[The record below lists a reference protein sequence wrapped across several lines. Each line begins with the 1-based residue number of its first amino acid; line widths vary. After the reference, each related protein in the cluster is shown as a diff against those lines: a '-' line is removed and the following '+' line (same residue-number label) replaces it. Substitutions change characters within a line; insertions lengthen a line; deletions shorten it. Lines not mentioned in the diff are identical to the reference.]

1 MVADLNMRRC
11 ERWQLP
17 LCHHPLLDHFGPGR
31 QAVQLRVKPYPPR
44 LLFQRRLAAGRPECA
59 NRGVA
64 LAPSAGVALDAMV
77 PAVVHEHPPHLIFP
91 IACVF
96 RCNPVTQLCAVC
108 RAGFGIVP
116 AANTGM
122 LLLLNAPPSLF
133 SAPRFTRLRP
143 TGFLRVS
150 LHGEVL
156 CLELSP
162 DIGRKHREV
171 NAHLALN
178 NAHFGNYIPTSIA
191 IQFF

>member
-1 MVADLNMRRC
+1 MVADLNMRWR

-17 LCHHPLLDHFGPGR
+17 LVDHFGPGR
-31 QAVQLRVKPYPPR
+31 QAVQLRVKPGPPR
-44 LLFQRRLAAGRPECA
+44 LLFQRRLAAGRPKAA

-64 LAPSAGVALDAMV
+64 LAPSAGVALDAIV
-77 PAVVHEHPPHLIFP
+77 PAAVHEHPPHVI
-91 IACVF
+91 VF
-96 RCNPVTQLCAVC
+96 RCNPVTQLCTVC

-116 AANTGM
+116 PANTGM
-122 LLLLNAPPSLF
+122 LILLNAPPSLF

-178 NAHFGNYIPTSIA
+178 KTHFGNYIPTSIA
-191 IQFF
+191 IQFFKKV